1 MRYTPFQVYVEPNQ
15 EKRLKRA
22 IEKKGGASIVI
33 SFDEPRNETLLFTKD
48 QIEKIERAGVMGKK
62 INIKMSAAQ
71 VKANTEHN
79 GGFLWSLVTR
89 LAPAILSGI
98 GSAVASKVASS
109 IMDKKKGQGL
119 YLQKNGHCAKVQLVN
134 GGGLYL
140 APHPRLHHGDGLF
153 ETHGSEIKGEGLLLG
168 DNSPFKSVP
177 LLNILL

>member
-22 IEKKGGASIVI
+22 IEKKGRASIAI
-33 SFDEPRNETLLFTKD
+33 SFDEPRNKTLLFTKD

-62 INIKMSAAQ
+62 VNIKMSAAQ

-79 GGFLWSLVTR
+79 GGFLWSLAAR

-119 YLQKNGHCAKVQLVN
+119 YLQKNGHCA
-134 GGGLYL
+134 
-140 APHPRLHHGDGLF
+140 
-153 ETHGSEIKGEGLLLG
+153 
-168 DNSPFKSVP
+168 
-177 LLNILL
+177 